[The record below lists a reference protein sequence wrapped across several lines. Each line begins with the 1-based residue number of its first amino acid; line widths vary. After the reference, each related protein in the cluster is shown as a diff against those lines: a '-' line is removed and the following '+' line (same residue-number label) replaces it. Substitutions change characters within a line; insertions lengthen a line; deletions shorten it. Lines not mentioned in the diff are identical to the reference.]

1 MVRFGKVSL
10 SLLALAL
17 LLTGAS
23 ASQAQSFDPEQV
35 IRTYFGAAATL
46 DIDTTV
52 GLFAPEG
59 VLEDPV
65 GTPAHRSRKAIREHL
80 EALSAPFLGI
90 DFDIHRIWIVSPTEA
105 AATWTAT
112 VRLRDGRSIE
122 IEGVATFVFNEDGQ
136 IRSVREY
143 WELADLLSQL

>member
-10 SLLALAL
+10 FLLALAL
-17 LLTGAS
+17 MVTGAS

-46 DIDTTV
+46 DVDTTV
-52 GLFAPEG
+52 ALFAPEG

-80 EALSAPFLGI
+80 ETLTAPFSGI
-90 DFDIHRIWIVSPTEA
+90 DFDLHRIWIVSPAEA

-112 VRLRDGRSIE
+112 VHTRAGKDIE

-143 WELADLLSQL
+143 WELADLLGQL

>member
-1 MVRFGKVSL
+1 MVRFGKVSTF
-10 SLLALAL
+10 LLALA

-46 DIDTTV
+46 DVDTTV
-52 GLFAPEG
+52 ALFAPEG

-80 EALSAPFLGI
+80 ETLTAPFSGI
-90 DFDIHRIWIVSPTEA
+90 DFDLHRIWIVSPTEA